1 MPVRILSVAI
11 LLCATIVSA
20 QPAPPPLV
28 SLDLTAIDKSI
39 DPCVDFYRYSC
50 GNWMKNNPVPAD
62 KSRWG
67 RFDGLAEQNNYVL
80 RDILVQAQAPGQHSP
95 TEKKVGA
102 FYASCMDEATIET
115 KGTAPLQ
122 AQLARIDAINSKA
135 GLIKQIA
142 YMHQH
147 AIAGNI
153 CFLWS
158 ARHARFDGDHRLHRP
173 GWHFAS

>member
-1 MPVRILSVAI
+1 MPQSFQLNPLHRP
-11 LLCATIVSA
+11 T
-20 QPAPPPLV
+20 LV

-67 RFDGLAEQNNYVL
+67 RFDGLAEQNIYVL
-80 RDILVQAQAPGQHSP
+80 RDILVQTQAPGQHSP

-122 AQLARIDAINSKA
+122 AQTGADRRDQLESRPDQAGRLHASARHPGD
-135 GLIKQIA
+135 
-142 YMHQH
+142 
-147 AIAGNI
+147 I
-153 CFLWS
+153 CFLWP
-158 ARHARFDGDHRLHRP
+158 ARHARLDGDHRLHRP